1 VGFRCWGRYPA
12 RDTLAT
18 NTDCGYN
25 NRHYTCYSTRLIKY
39 EAIVGFVFNT
49 DMPAIKGSA
58 LETRVQGKFDVNA
71 VRPIVAAEGGNKV
84 SWWRL
89 GD

>member
-1 VGFRCWGRYPA
+1 M
-12 RDTLAT
+12 
-18 NTDCGYN
+18 
-25 NRHYTCYSTRLIKY
+25 
-39 EAIVGFVFNT
+39 GFVFNT